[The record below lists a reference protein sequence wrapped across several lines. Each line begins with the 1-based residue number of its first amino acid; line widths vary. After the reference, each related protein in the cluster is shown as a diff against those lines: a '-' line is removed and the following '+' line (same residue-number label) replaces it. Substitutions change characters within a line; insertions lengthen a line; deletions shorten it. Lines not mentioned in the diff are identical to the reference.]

1 MSGWR
6 RTACG
11 WTNLLCGPPDS
22 RRHRDA
28 LMVTEA
34 HSRPSAH
41 PGGRE
46 FVGVVYGDVGST
58 ALNFSVIR
66 PVERNEFVQIPNE
79 TCGPVLRRVQQG
91 EPHPPLSP
99 QKAQPL
105 GRGEARDNQE
115 QKAAGGAVGG

>member
-41 PGGRE
+41 SGGRD

-58 ALNFSVIR
+58 ALKFSVIR
-66 PVERNEFVQIPNE
+66 PVERNEFVQVPHE
-79 TCGPVLRRVQQG
+79 TCGPVLGRAEEG
-91 EPHPPLSP
+91 ERHT
-99 QKAQPL
+99 
-105 GRGEARDNQE
+105 ARSLA
-115 QKAAGGAVGG
+115 KPRL